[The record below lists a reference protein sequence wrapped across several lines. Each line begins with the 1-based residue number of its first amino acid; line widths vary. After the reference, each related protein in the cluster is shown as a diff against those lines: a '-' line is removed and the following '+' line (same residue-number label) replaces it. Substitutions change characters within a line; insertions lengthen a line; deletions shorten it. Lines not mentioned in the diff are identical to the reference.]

1 MPATSFAKQVR
12 ILAKSVIFCYN
23 ISMRNRK
30 LIIMF
35 SLLAAL
41 VLIVVLT
48 SVIFSVQ
55 HIDAYCYNYDD
66 TELEQQVV
74 SSTGLKKGKSIFVI
88 KEDKVAAA
96 VEQNTNY
103 RVKVINI
110 ERKFPNR
117 VVVNYVRITPY
128 AYLKTDGGYSQF
140 GSDLRVTEVTDGEPD
155 NLIKVLAKGAAADA
169 IGSAALEGEEGRV
182 LEDVLVAYARI
193 GYYNDIVE
201 VIERI
206 DLRIE
211 NKVFIKMR
219 AGVSIEVIGMQ
230 DILSKIR
237 LAMTAYVQKADWR
250 TTGTIIVS
258 GGKASY
264 SQLDRY
270 AAALENLPTVRQY
283 S

>member
-1 MPATSFAKQVR
+1 
-12 ILAKSVIFCYN
+12 
-23 ISMRNRK
+23 MRNRK

-74 SSTGLKKGKSIFVI
+74 AGTGLKKGRSIFVVN
-88 KEDKVAAA
+88 EDKVAAA

-117 VVVNYVRITPY
+117 VVVNYVYVTPY
-128 AYLKTDGGYSQF
+128 AYMQSDGGYCSF
-140 GSDLRVTEVTDGEPD
+140 GSDLRVTAVADAEPE
-155 NLIKVLAKGAAADA
+155 NLIQVLANGKVTGG
-169 IGSAALEGEEGRV
+169 IGSTVLDGDEAHV
-182 LEDVLVAYARI
+182 LEEVLVAYARI

-206 DLRIE
+206 DLRFE
-211 NKVFIKMR
+211 NKVFIKTR
-219 AGVSIEVIGMQ
+219 AGVAIEVQGMQ
-230 DILSKIR
+230 DIFSKVR

-270 AAALENLPTVRQY
+270 AAALENLPTARQY